1 MDLESS
7 DLFLEL
13 IDPFLERAQGEFSN
27 MLAGRWALLGSRVEF
42 LQLLELPPGVFQ
54 LASILNG
61 HGTIS
66 TMPLGT
72 MFRSVAKVRS
82 VNCWKATAS
91 TNSLLMNGSPA
102 RSSASAAAL

>member
-1 MDLESS
+1 MGFKSS

-13 IDPFLERAQGEFSN
+13 IDPFLERAQGEFLN
-27 MLAGRWALLGSRVEF
+27 MLVSRCALLGLHVEL
-42 LQLLELPPGVFQ
+42 LQLLELLPGVFQ
-54 LASILNG
+54 LASILNA

-72 MFRSVAKVRS
+72 LFRSVAKVRS

-91 TNSLLMNGSPA
+91 TNCMLMNGRQSR
-102 RSSASAAAL
+102 RSA